1 MERPASREDEEDLG
15 RAIVLI
21 LIGICIGALVPI
33 LVIGL
38 GQL

>member
-1 MERPASREDEEDLG
+1 MERPASREETEELG